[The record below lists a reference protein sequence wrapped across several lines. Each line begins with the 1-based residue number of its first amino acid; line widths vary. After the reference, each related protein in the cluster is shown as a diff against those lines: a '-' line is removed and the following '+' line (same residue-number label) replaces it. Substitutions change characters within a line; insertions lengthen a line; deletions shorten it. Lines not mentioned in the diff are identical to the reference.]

1 MGKGSHEEQ
10 AENERKRLEEI
21 QRKWAEDQ
29 VKDANPDDAK

>member
-10 AENERKRLEEI
+10 AEQERQRLEEI

-29 VKDANPDDAK
+29 VKDANPDDAR